1 MTISTW
7 IRRLRFPSIT
17 AGSATRSRTFLLWL
31 LVGLLAYVMLTVQAL
46 RSLRSSDAQLARLEE
61 DRQVMT
67 ELVSEARRLSAQ
79 VKEGTHDGTMGTEAL
94 RMTLPAG
101 VSVMGAG
108 RIVTATLKGV
118 RAEVLARWLV
128 QLRTAY
134 RIDITEAHL
143 SASAPGVWN
152 GTLKLQGA
160 EDSDGH

>member
-17 AGSATRSRTFLLWL
+17 EGSATRSRTFLLWL

-79 VKEGTHDGTMGTEAL
+79 VKEATHDGTMATEAL
-94 RMTLPAG
+94 RAALPAG

-118 RAEVLARWLV
+118 QAEVLARWLV